1 MHYDYNAID
10 SATGEISAPDWFK
23 ELDAAKGDV
32 SSLLFDNDDA
42 FMVCRVFFR
51 SLPYDSE
58 SVLKIDCCCNESMNG
73 RSR

>member
-42 FMVCRVFFR
+42 FMVCRVFLGSISSIAGAYHTIPNLF
-51 SLPYDSE
+51 
-58 SVLKIDCCCNESMNG
+58 
-73 RSR
+73 